1 MQATLK
7 WQKHRYPMG
16 KQNFGPDI
24 TRHAIT
30 AKPVTNIGATYDT
43 LRGKFILTY
52 MKPFRHLHW
61 VETNFGNH

>member
-1 MQATLK
+1 
-7 WQKHRYPMG
+7 MG

-52 MKPFRHLHW
+52 MKPFRHLH
-61 VETNFGNH
+61 